1 MSAKKRI
8 LFLHGLG
15 QGPDSW
21 RAVAERLTGVDA
33 VIPDLGAMLAGR
45 ADYLALRG
53 ALFAVCDAEKAPLHL
68 CGLSLGGVLA
78 LAYAAHR
85 PERVASLVL
94 IGTPYT
100 MPKRLLKLQDLLFA
114 ITPRTAFESLGL
126 TKRQMR
132 GLSLSM
138 ATLEIPALL
147 PRVRCRTLV
156 VCGGEERPIGQTNY
170 AELRSGSIEV
180 RGQRVRT
187 APVASLRKARE
198 IAETLKGWIARG
210 EFLLTEPVQPMPA
223 HSTVKGLKA
232 DDE

>member
-1 MSAKKRI
+1 MNAKKRI

-114 ITPRTAFESLGL
+114 ITPRTCLVYTA
-126 TKRQMR
+126 
-132 GLSLSM
+132 
-138 ATLEIPALL
+138 
-147 PRVRCRTLV
+147 RCV
-156 VCGGEERPIGQTNY
+156 
-170 AELRSGSIEV
+170 
-180 RGQRVRT
+180 
-187 APVASLRKARE
+187 
-198 IAETLKGWIARG
+198 
-210 EFLLTEPVQPMPA
+210 
-223 HSTVKGLKA
+223 
-232 DDE
+232 

>member
-1 MSAKKRI
+1 MNAKKRI

-21 RAVAERLTGVDA
+21 RAVAERLTGSDA

-156 VCGGEERPIGQTNY
+156 LCGEKDRANRNAARQLQEGLSNAAMQTIDGAGHEANREAPEALSAALAAFY
-170 AELRSGSIEV
+170 GAE
-180 RGQRVRT
+180 
-187 APVASLRKARE
+187 
-198 IAETLKGWIARG
+198 
-210 EFLLTEPVQPMPA
+210 
-223 HSTVKGLKA
+223 
-232 DDE
+232 

>member
-1 MSAKKRI
+1 MNAKKRI

-68 CGLSLGGVLA
+68 CGLSMGGVLA

-156 VCGGEERPIGQTNY
+156 LCGEKDRAN
-170 AELRSGSIEV
+170 
-180 RGQRVRT
+180 
-187 APVASLRKARE
+187 RKAARQLQEGLSNAAMQTIDGAGHEANRE
-198 IAETLKGWIARG
+198 APEALSAALAAFYGAE
-210 EFLLTEPVQPMPA
+210 
-223 HSTVKGLKA
+223 
-232 DDE
+232 

>member
-1 MSAKKRI
+1 MNAKKRI

-21 RAVAERLTGVDA
+21 RAADA

-156 VCGGEERPIGQTNY
+156 LCGEKDRAN
-170 AELRSGSIEV
+170 
-180 RGQRVRT
+180 
-187 APVASLRKARE
+187 RKAARQLQEGLSNAAMQTIDGAGHEANRE
-198 IAETLKGWIARG
+198 APEALSAALAAFYGAE
-210 EFLLTEPVQPMPA
+210 
-223 HSTVKGLKA
+223 
-232 DDE
+232 

>member
-1 MSAKKRI
+1 MNAKKRI

-156 VCGGEERPIGQTNY
+156 LCGEKDRAN
-170 AELRSGSIEV
+170 
-180 RGQRVRT
+180 
-187 APVASLRKARE
+187 RKAARQLQESLSNAAMQTIDGAGHEANRE
-198 IAETLKGWIARG
+198 APEALSAALAAFYGAE
-210 EFLLTEPVQPMPA
+210 
-223 HSTVKGLKA
+223 
-232 DDE
+232 

>member
-1 MSAKKRI
+1 LSAKKRI

-156 VCGGEERPIGQTNY
+156 LCGEKDRAN
-170 AELRSGSIEV
+170 
-180 RGQRVRT
+180 
-187 APVASLRKARE
+187 RKAARQLQEGLSNAAMQTIDGAGHEANRE
-198 IAETLKGWIARG
+198 APEALSAALAAFYGAE
-210 EFLLTEPVQPMPA
+210 
-223 HSTVKGLKA
+223 
-232 DDE
+232 

>member
-94 IGTPYT
+94 IGTPHKV
-100 MPKRLLKLQDLLFA
+100 PKAAFALQNLVFRFLPA
-114 ITPRTAFESLGL
+114 AAF
-126 TKRQMR
+126 RA
-132 GLSLSM
+132 M
-138 ATLEIPALL
+138 A
-147 PRVRCRTLV
+147 
-156 VCGGEERPIGQTNY
+156 
-170 AELRSGSIEV
+170 
-180 RGQRVRT
+180 
-187 APVASLRKARE
+187 
-198 IAETLKGWIARG
+198 
-210 EFLLTEPVQPMPA
+210 FD
-223 HSTVKGLKA
+223 KA
-232 DDE
+232 DTFALGNSMSALDFSARAHEIGCPTLILCGEKDRANLASARFFAAHIPQAEFEVIPGVGHIVNEEAPTQLARILTNFYAALD

>member
-1 MSAKKRI
+1 MDAKRRI
-8 LFLHGLG
+8 VFLHGLG

-21 RAVAERLTGVDA
+21 QPVACQLAGADA

-45 ADYLALRG
+45 AEYQALRE

-100 MPKRLLKLQDLLFA
+100 MPKRQDLLFA

-147 PRVRCRTLV
+147 PRVCCRTLV
-156 VCGGEERPIGQTNY
+156 LCGEKDRAN
-170 AELRSGSIEV
+170 
-180 RGQRVRT
+180 
-187 APVASLRKARE
+187 RKAARQLQEGLSNAAMQTIDGAGHEANRE
-198 IAETLKGWIARG
+198 APEALSAALAAFYGAE
-210 EFLLTEPVQPMPA
+210 
-223 HSTVKGLKA
+223 
-232 DDE
+232 

>member
-1 MSAKKRI
+1 MNAKKRI

-100 MPKRLLKLQDLLFA
+100 MPKRLKLQDLLFA

-156 VCGGEERPIGQTNY
+156 LCGEKDRAN
-170 AELRSGSIEV
+170 
-180 RGQRVRT
+180 
-187 APVASLRKARE
+187 RKAARQLQEGLSNAAMQTIDGAGHEANRE
-198 IAETLKGWIARG
+198 APEALSAALAAFYGAE
-210 EFLLTEPVQPMPA
+210 
-223 HSTVKGLKA
+223 
-232 DDE
+232 

>member
-1 MSAKKRI
+1 MNAKKRI

-132 GLSLSM
+132 GLSWSM

-156 VCGGEERPIGQTNY
+156 LCGEKDRAN
-170 AELRSGSIEV
+170 
-180 RGQRVRT
+180 
-187 APVASLRKARE
+187 RKAARQLQEGLSNAAMQTIDGAGHEANRE
-198 IAETLKGWIARG
+198 APEALSAALAAFYGAE
-210 EFLLTEPVQPMPA
+210 
-223 HSTVKGLKA
+223 
-232 DDE
+232 

>member
-132 GLSLSM
+132 SLSLSM

-156 VCGGEERPIGQTNY
+156 LCGEKDRAN
-170 AELRSGSIEV
+170 
-180 RGQRVRT
+180 
-187 APVASLRKARE
+187 RKAARQLQEGLSNAAMQTIDGAGHEANRE
-198 IAETLKGWIARG
+198 APEALSAALAAFYGAE
-210 EFLLTEPVQPMPA
+210 
-223 HSTVKGLKA
+223 
-232 DDE
+232 

>member
-1 MSAKKRI
+1 LSAKKRI

-85 PERVASLVL
+85 PEPGAARAL

-156 VCGGEERPIGQTNY
+156 LCGEKDRAN
-170 AELRSGSIEV
+170 
-180 RGQRVRT
+180 
-187 APVASLRKARE
+187 RKAARQLQEGLSNAAMQTIDGAGHEANRE
-198 IAETLKGWIARG
+198 APEALSAALAAFYGAE
-210 EFLLTEPVQPMPA
+210 
-223 HSTVKGLKA
+223 
-232 DDE
+232 

>member
-1 MSAKKRI
+1 MNAKKRI

-156 VCGGEERPIGQTNY
+156 LCGEQKSSPAAAR
-170 AELRSGSIEV
+170 GSIKRCDANHR
-180 RGQRVRT
+180 RGGARSKPRGARSAIGSAGGILWRRIDKRAKKKRT
-187 APVASLRKARE
+187 GPVLF
-198 IAETLKGWIARG
+198 
-210 EFLLTEPVQPMPA
+210 FLA
-223 HSTVKGLKA
+223 A
-232 DDE
+232 C

>member
-1 MSAKKRI
+1 MNAKKRI

-147 PRVRCRTLV
+147 PRERCRTLV
-156 VCGGEERPIGQTNY
+156 LCGEKDRAN
-170 AELRSGSIEV
+170 
-180 RGQRVRT
+180 
-187 APVASLRKARE
+187 RKAARQLQEGLSNAAMQTIDGAGHEANRE
-198 IAETLKGWIARG
+198 APEALSAALAAFYGAE
-210 EFLLTEPVQPMPA
+210 
-223 HSTVKGLKA
+223 
-232 DDE
+232 

>member
-1 MSAKKRI
+1 MNAKKRI

-53 ALFAVCDAEKAPLHL
+53 ALFAVYDAEKAPLHL

-78 LAYAAHR
+78 LASAAHR

-156 VCGGEERPIGQTNY
+156 LCGEKDRAN
-170 AELRSGSIEV
+170 
-180 RGQRVRT
+180 
-187 APVASLRKARE
+187 RKAARQLQEGLSNAAMQTIDGAGHEANRE
-198 IAETLKGWIARG
+198 APEALSAALAAFYGAE
-210 EFLLTEPVQPMPA
+210 
-223 HSTVKGLKA
+223 
-232 DDE
+232 

>member
-1 MSAKKRI
+1 MNAKKRI

-21 RAVAERLTGVDA
+21 RAVAERLTGSDA

-156 VCGGEERPIGQTNY
+156 LCGEKDRAN
-170 AELRSGSIEV
+170 
-180 RGQRVRT
+180 
-187 APVASLRKARE
+187 RKAARQLQEGLSNAAMQTIDGAGHEANRE
-198 IAETLKGWIARG
+198 APEALSAALAAFYGAE
-210 EFLLTEPVQPMPA
+210 
-223 HSTVKGLKA
+223 
-232 DDE
+232 

>member
-1 MSAKKRI
+1 MNAKKRI

-53 ALFAVCDAEKAPLHL
+53 ALFAVYDAEKAPLHL

-156 VCGGEERPIGQTNY
+156 LCGEKDRAN
-170 AELRSGSIEV
+170 
-180 RGQRVRT
+180 
-187 APVASLRKARE
+187 RKAARQLQEGLSNAAMQTIDGAGHEANRE
-198 IAETLKGWIARG
+198 APEALSAALAAFYGAE
-210 EFLLTEPVQPMPA
+210 
-223 HSTVKGLKA
+223 
-232 DDE
+232 